1 MKTLIIIPT
10 YNERNNIIP
19 LIEEIEKYLNTDI
32 LVMDDSSP
40 DGTGDAVREIQK
52 YKPFIYLIQRPGKMG
67 LASAYLQGFQYAI
80 EHDYDAVF
88 EMDADFSHNP
98 KYLPHFISALKD
110 SDLVIGSRYIPG
122 GGVKNW
128 SKIRE
133 LISRG
138 GNFYARIILG
148 IPIKDTTGG
157 FKCFR
162 VEALKQFDLKKISS
176 EGYSFQ
182 IEMNYLFHKNGFRVE
197 EIPIIFEERR
207 EGQSKM
213 SKKIFL
219 EAMKQVWKFR
229 LMNPKK
235 FLRKYND

>member
-1 MKTLIIIPT
+1 MKSLIIIPT
-10 YNERNNIIP
+10 YNERDNISP
-19 LIEEIEKYLNTDI
+19 LIAEIRKHLLSDI

-40 DGTGDAVREIQK
+40 DGTADVVRTLQQDHEFLK
-52 YKPFIYLIQRPGKMG
+52 LIQRPKKMG

-80 EHDYDAVF
+80 DHEYDAVF
-88 EMDADFSHNP
+88 EMDGDFSHNP
-98 KYLPHFISALKD
+98 LYLPEFIKALETH
-110 SDLVIGSRYIPG
+110 DLVLGSRYIKG

-128 SKIRE
+128 SRIRR
-133 LISRG
+133 LISKG
-138 GNFYARIILG
+138 GNLYSRLILWF
-148 IPIKDTTGG
+148 PLKDATGG

-162 VEALKQFDLKKISS
+162 VSALKKIKLDQIRS

-182 IEMNYLFHKNGFRVE
+182 IEMNYLFWKNGFTVK

-219 EAMKQVWKFR
+219 EAMKKVWRFR
-229 LMNPKK
+229 FTRQIKY
-235 FLRKYND
+235 LREPQ